1 MANLMADGQLLFK
14 QIFWV
19 QTLKALS
26 WIFPLKTQHVIF
38 HDHDNFSDKVGMGEK
53 VKSYC

>member
-1 MANLMADGQLLFK
+1 MADGQLLFK